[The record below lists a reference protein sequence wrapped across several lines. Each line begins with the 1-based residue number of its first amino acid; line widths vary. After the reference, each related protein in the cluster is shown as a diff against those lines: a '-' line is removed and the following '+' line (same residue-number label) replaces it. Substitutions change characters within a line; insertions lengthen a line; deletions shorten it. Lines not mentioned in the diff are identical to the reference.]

1 MERDFVPAP
10 MKIGDLIGAYDTPEV
25 AALTKKARCDVES
38 PARAVGFEYRG
49 TRGKC
54 ADRHVIKREGDQ
66 GFAVSHQSR
75 RERQMARGSMR
86 CAPR

>member
-25 AALTKKARCDVES
+25 AALTKKPRCDVES
-38 PARAVGFEYRG
+38 RARAILFEDRG
-49 TRGKC
+49 PRGMC
-54 ADRHVIKREGDQ
+54 TDRHVIESEGDQ

-75 RERQMARGSMR
+75 RERQMARGSM
-86 CAPR
+86 